1 MTTSPP
7 PNDPANKKL
16 PQSNQNTPPSCTRTP
31 SFNATTQSLPIFPES
46 NMSSLL
52 LNHSRAE
59 IASKHSPT
67 KATIK
72 QNSAGWARLPRPQY
86 ASTSTTNTNSPS
98 TYTTTQLTQLKTNNR
113 DTPPLP
119 SNSASSLNYPKKQL
133 DLNLT
138 PQI

>member
-1 MTTSPP
+1 DNIPTTKRSS
-7 PNDPANKKL
+7 KQKL
-16 PQSNQNTPPSCTRTP
+16 PQSNKNTPPTCTRTP

-86 ASTSTTNTNSPS
+86 ISTSTTNTNSPS
-98 TYTTTQLTQLKTNNR
+98 TYTTTKLTQLKTNNR
-113 DTPPLP
+113 DTPPLL
-119 SNSASSLNYPKKQL
+119 SNSASSLNYPKKQTKPKF
-133 DLNLT
+133 N